1 MTVEEIFDYV
11 QDLNIKRKIKGE
23 DYNVIYNTFINFIKS
38 LLLYNTDTKKRLEN
52 LSFVY
57 ISLNS
62 KIIQNI
68 KKYQKEQ
75 GFSLSV
81 DLKPRKKVIVLKKL
95 IK

>member
-52 LSFVY
+52 LGFVY

-95 IK
+95 VK

>member
-38 LLLYNTDTKKRLEN
+38 LLLYNTDTKKRLGD
-52 LSFVY
+52 LGFVY

-75 GFSLSV
+75 GFSLSI
-81 DLKPRKKVIVLKKL
+81 DLKPRQKVIVLKKL
-95 IK
+95 LK

>member
-1 MTVEEIFDYV
+1 MTVEEIFDYI

-23 DYNVIYNTFINFIKS
+23 DYNLIYNTFINFIKS

-52 LSFVY
+52 LGFVY

>member
-1 MTVEEIFDYV
+1 MEFKSIKEIFQYLMNGYKYELKTV
-11 QDLNIKRKIKGE
+11 TTKRG
-23 DYNVIYNTFINFIKS
+23 DQ
-38 LLLYNTDTKKRLEN
+38 KRLEN
-52 LSFVY
+52 LGFVY
-57 ISLNS
+57 ISLNY

>member
-23 DYNVIYNTFINFIKS
+23 EYNLIYNTFINFIKS

-52 LSFVY
+52 IGFVY